1 MKILKYFKKFFP
13 KFFVGIWLN
22 HGRYHITT
30 RKILSS
36 GKINYDSFS
45 FDKDVELD
53 EMFKF
58 LNKIQSQHFLTYIA
72 VLDTGE
78 FQGAL
83 PTVHFTDFPDF
94 PEIKQY
100 NDFDDILFKNH
111 HLGWSV
117 FSTISEML
125 HIQNIFKN
133 VGVDFI
139 FSPFLIPIVVK
150 NRFSL
155 SEECSLFIIAER
167 DFNILA
173 IFEHNQLLYGKYI
186 RDVDQ
191 NEIIIEKTTQ
201 EIKEQGIVLDPLDT
215 DIEKPEKFKHQSDS
229 SFFDDEVSLDDDF
242 YSSDNDF
249 DLFDLDQNM
258 ENSTHSPLKKD
269 DNKTEDDEFSAK
281 LREIEDFVEN
291 ELVEEELEAEKLKA
305 ELDINYQLI
314 LKAIKIGTKDFYGSS
329 LYKSNFIQNCYI
341 LTNLRVENSFVQKI
355 EDEFSFEVETLKVDL
370 SELVI
375 DLIGEELG

>member
-1 MKILKYFKKFFP
+1 MGTSNF
-13 KFFVGIWLN
+13 
-22 HGRYHITT
+22 H
-30 RKILSS
+30 
-36 GKINYDSFS
+36 
-45 FDKDVELD
+45 
-53 EMFKF
+53 
-58 LNKIQSQHFLTYIA
+58 
-72 VLDTGE
+72 
-78 FQGAL
+78 
-83 PTVHFTDFPDF
+83 
-94 PEIKQY
+94 
-100 NDFDDILFKNH
+100 
-111 HLGWSV
+111 
-117 FSTISEML
+117 
-125 HIQNIFKN
+125 N
-133 VGVDFI
+133 VNANSIYVID
-139 FSPFLIPIVVK
+139 P
-150 NRFSL
+150 
-155 SEECSLFIIAER
+155 
-167 DFNILA
+167 
-173 IFEHNQLLYGKYI
+173 
-186 RDVDQ
+186 Q
-191 NEIIIEKTTQ
+191 NESEYESTLEYINELFT
-201 EIKEQGIVLDPLDT
+201 EADKEG
-215 DIEKPEKFKHQSDS
+215 KFEFAS
-229 SFFDDEVSLDDDF
+229 DDEVSLDDDF

>member
-1 MKILKYFKKFFP
+1 MLKLTEKKIEKLKIVPSNIEYNYKYANRDE
-13 KFFVGIWLN
+13 LN
-22 HGRYHITT
+22 SLLENWGE
-30 RKILSS
+30 
-36 GKINYDSFS
+36 YD
-45 FDKDVELD
+45 
-53 EMFKF
+53 
-58 LNKIQSQHFLTYIA
+58 
-72 VLDTGE
+72 
-78 FQGAL
+78 
-83 PTVHFTDFPDF
+83 
-94 PEIKQY
+94 
-100 NDFDDILFKNH
+100 
-111 HLGWSV
+111 
-117 FSTISEML
+117 
-125 HIQNIFKN
+125 
-133 VGVDFI
+133 
-139 FSPFLIPIVVK
+139 
-150 NRFSL
+150 
-155 SEECSLFIIAER
+155 
-167 DFNILA
+167 
-173 IFEHNQLLYGKYI
+173 
-186 RDVDQ
+186 
-191 NEIIIEKTTQ
+191 EIIIEKTTQ